1 MALWYRLSLSSIA
14 PYNGGKLPEFNTA
27 EVARETEQT
36 IFFAEKFRGASKA
49 PKRGSVEHWFPSI
62 ADLYD
67 YIIEYTKAQQMHA
80 EREAAHWKALGA
92 QAQDRLRATKPAATE
107 PVGSPD
113 STGISPAG
121 LEALQGKRLALFDMD
136 GTLIHGYMDN
146 PGREYN
152 LWHVLPGRV
161 EAIRQLREKSIEWAI
176 VTNQAGVALGHIM
189 LNDLALKLEAVL
201 KEFGVTFTG
210 LYNNN
215 GRLPFAT
222 GANGCAI
229 GERAR
234 PYVLF
239 CLAHP
244 QSPRPIYRE
253 GHERRKPSPAMLN
266 EAIADF
272 AERHFTKID
281 HFNVLFIGDRPED
294 REAARDAGVEFIWAK
309 DFFGDPDL
317 DLSAL
322 DPLQP

>member
-1 MALWYRLSLSSIA
+1 MALWYRLSLSSLTPGA
-14 PYNGGKLPEFNTA
+14 GSRLPRIDTA

-49 PKRGSVEHWFPSI
+49 PKRGSYDHWFPSL

-67 YIIEYTKAQQMHA
+67 YIVEYTKAQQMHA

-92 QAQDRLRATKPAATE
+92 QAQNRLRATKPAAGE

-121 LEALQGKRLALFDMD
+121 LEALKGKRLVLFDMD

-176 VTNQAGVALGHIM
+176 VTNQAGVALGHITM
-189 LNDLALKLEAVL
+189 NDLAVKIEAVL

-222 GANGCAI
+222 GANGYVSD
-229 GERAR
+229 ENDR
-234 PYVLF
+234 PYVRF

-266 EAIADF
+266 EAIGDF
-272 AERHFTKID
+272 AERHRAELLHKD
-281 HFNVLFIGDRPED
+281 VLFIGDRPED
-294 REAARDAGVEFIWAK
+294 REAARDAGVGFMWAK